1 MNILMSI
8 KINYLKIKDELRR
21 IRESGVRDRE
31 RQRQGIKMVVLLE
44 AIYDLN
50 IQMVSPIK

>member
-21 IRESGVRDRE
+21 IRERGVRVRDIIN
-31 RQRQGIKMVVLLE
+31 QGKGKAL
-44 AIYDLN
+44 
-50 IQMVSPIK
+50 KWWFF

>member
-21 IRESGVRDRE
+21 IRERGVRDRDIIN
-31 RQRQGIKMVVLLE
+31 QGKAL
-44 AIYDLN
+44 
-50 IQMVSPIK
+50 KWWFF